1 MDVANC
7 SKCSR
12 LYIKNPVRD
21 ICDKCYKEEEMGYD
35 KVSTYLKK
43 RENRTAT
50 MLQVVQDT
58 GVSEDLIHKFIKQG
72 RIKLVQF
79 PNLTY
84 PCETCGNPIQTGK
97 LCEQC
102 LTELRKDLEIFEREE
117 QRQKELEERKVYFV
131 VDEKFRKHQ

>member
-1 MDVANC
+1 
-7 SKCSR
+7 CSR
-12 LYIKNPVRD
+12 LYINNTVRN
-21 ICDKCYKEEEMGYD
+21 ICDKWYKEEEMAYD

-58 GVSEDLIHKFIKQG
+58 GVSEDLIHKIIKQG

>member
-21 ICDKCYKEEEMGYD
+21 ICDKCYKEEETAYD

>member
-1 MDVANC
+1 MDVTNC

-21 ICDKCYKEEEMGYD
+21 ICDKCYKEEEMAYD